1 MVMTV
6 MMMMMVTMATMMMMI
21 RMITTVMMVWML
33 VMTMTMVMMVTDS
46 GDRDGENRAG
56 DIVAPVTE
64 ATMVIRYIAVTTW
77 ADAPAS

>member
-6 MMMMMVTMATMMMMI
+6 MMMMTMATMMMI

-33 VMTMTMVMMVTDS
+33 VMTMNMVMMVADS
-46 GDRDGENRAG
+46 GGRDGENRAG

-64 ATMVIRYIAVTTW
+64 ATMVIRL
-77 ADAPAS
+77 